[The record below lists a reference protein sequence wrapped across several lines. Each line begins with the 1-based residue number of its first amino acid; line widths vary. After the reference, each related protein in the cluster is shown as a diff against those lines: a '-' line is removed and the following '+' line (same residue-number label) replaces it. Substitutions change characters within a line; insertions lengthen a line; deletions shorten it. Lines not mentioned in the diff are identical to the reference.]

1 MRLTILLLAG
11 CGYEGSFNSPLPP
24 PPAKPPGLDV
34 TGVGDPPDWQT
45 CRGGWRGIYSNLTV
59 HHPDVNPRP
68 LDPPAATDPA
78 VLDWWDSP
86 SYEKFDPTLDF
97 GQNWWPIDE
106 DLEDDPAYFAVYW
119 HAWVRMWQAGDF
131 EFQLGS
137 ADDSWVYVDGQPIA
151 SRPGIQDFVRTD
163 YAVWLDAG
171 QYPIEVY
178 FAHRQTPTDGF
189 SFRSLSSEDVASLCY
204 PEF

>member
-1 MRLTILLLAG
+1 MRPTILFLAA
-11 CGYEGSFNSPLPP
+11 CGYEGGFHSPPPP
-24 PPAKPPGLDV
+24 PPAEPPGLDV

-45 CRGGWRGIYSNLTV
+45 CQGGWRGIYSNLTV

-68 LDPPAATDPA
+68 LDPPALTDPA
-78 VLDWWDSP
+78 LLDWWDSP
-86 SYEKFDPTLDF
+86 AYEKFDPSLDF

-106 DLEDDPAYFAVYW
+106 DLEGDPAYFAVYW
-119 HAWVRMWQAGDF
+119 HAWVRMWQSGDF

-151 SRPGIQDFVRTD
+151 QQPGIQDFDRTD
-163 YAVWLDAG
+163 YAVSLDAG
-171 QYPIEVY
+171 QYPIEVW
-178 FAHRQTPTDGF
+178 FAHRQTPTNGF